1 MMNMQLGGQALAQS
15 ADAAQPVI
23 QVTELKKHFAVKG
36 GSPWPWASPSLVRA
50 VDGVNFEIRPNEM
63 FGLAGESGCGKS
75 TVGRL
80 LLRLIRPTEGRILFR
95 GQDISS
101 FSAAEL
107 SALRPRMQMVFQD
120 PYTSLNP
127 RRTVADIISDPL
139 VVHTNLSARERRR
152 KVRDVLE
159 QVGLARDHFYRY
171 PHEFSGGQRQRI
183 AIARALILNPDFL
196 VLDEPTSAL
205 DVSVQAVI
213 VSLINKLQVDLNL
226 SCLFIT
232 HNLNLL
238 RFLSDRLAIMYLGQ
252 IVEMGETKSTFDNPL
267 HPYSRALIASTPQ
280 PNPLKRRK
288 RIFLEGELPSNLKP
302 PSGCRFH
309 TRCPE
314 KIGKICETEPPELL
328 VRQGRLVRCHLY
340 D

>member
-1 MMNMQLGGQALAQS
+1 MLDARVNAQAATVPS
-15 ADAAQPVI
+15 GEAQPVI
-23 QVTELKKHFAVKG
+23 KAAGLKKHFPVKG
-36 GSPWPWASPSLVRA
+36 GGLRPWAGPAWVKA
-50 VDGVNFEIRPNEM
+50 VDGVDFAIRPNEM

-80 LLRLIRPTEGRILFR
+80 LLRLIRPSAGHIFFQ
-95 GQDISS
+95 GQDVSRV
-101 FSAAEL
+101 SAGQ
-107 SALRPRMQMVFQD
+107 LRGLRTRMQMVFQD

-127 RRTVADIISDPL
+127 RRTVADIIADPL
-139 VVHTNLSARERRR
+139 VVHQSLSGRDRRR
-152 KVRDVLE
+152 RVRDMLE

-183 AIARALILNPDFL
+183 AIARALILRPDFL

-213 VSLINKLQVDLNL
+213 VSLINKLQADLNL

-238 RFLSDRLAIMYLGQ
+238 RFLSHRLAIMYLGQ
-252 IVEMGETKSTFDNPL
+252 IVEMGDTKPVFDDPL

-280 PNPLKRRK
+280 PNPQKSRR
-288 RIFLEGELPSNLKP
+288 RVFLEGEVPSNINP
-302 PSGCRFH
+302 PAGCRFH

-314 KIGKICETEPPELL
+314 KMGEICETKAPELL
-328 VRQGRLVRCHLY
+328 ARQGRLVRCHLY
-340 D
+340 G